1 MSIGD
6 LKSSITFDRRTKPGD
21 LCVDRR
27 SKIVDHLRSANKTR
41 RPLCQSAIQN
51 RRSPLIGE
59 QNPATYVSIG
69 DLKSSITFDRRTK
82 LGDLCVDRRSKIVDH
97 LRSANKTRRPL
108 CRSAIQNRRSP
119 FIGEQTKPPFCRSAI
134 QNRRSPF
141 IGEQTK
147 PPFCR
152 SAIQNRRSPFIGEQT
167 KPPFCRVA
175 IRNRRSPF
183 IGEQTK
189 PPILSS
195 GDLVSIGDLPRGFS
209 RARDTPYV
217 RRPKGVVNYN
227 QSGFTSPGSVYCI
240 LRFQPVIMTAR
251 AQKKPRPYFDIINRE
266 RRQRKIIKVKQG
278 KVEAMPP
285 KVLMDMQCKF

>member
-6 LKSSITFDRRTKPGD
+6 PKSSITFDRRTKPGD

-108 CRSAIQNRRSP
+108 
-119 FIGEQTKPPFCRSAI
+119 CRSAI